1 MALATLDMLGTGL
14 IVTYVSLAISM
25 GLTIYTVYLNWKQAK
40 VNNQMDKVINVL
52 EQIRDGLKRKK

>member
-14 IVTYVSLAISM
+14 IVTYISLAISM

>member
-1 MALATLDMLGTGL
+1 MALATLDMIGTGL